1 MKMELKLKQA
11 SAALGIPPKDL
22 QNLVQLGV
30 VRPRRRKSLFVFDFN
45 LLLQAKVALYLRDSL
60 GASSQVLAAVTAALD
75 RDLKKT
81 GSAGSSFKDIYIQ
94 VRPRWR
100 SEALEMKIP
109 LKSLARD
116 LQEQFS
122 RAAARNDVPRGRKR
136 PGWREEITRAFEE
149 ASEALA
155 GITEEEILKTIQE
168 YRSERRKQPEIAVV
182 ARSRKKTA

>member
-1 MKMELKLKQA
+1 MKTQGLKLKQA

-30 VRPRRRKSLFVFDFN
+30 VRPRRRKSVFVFDFN

-60 GASSQVLAAVTAALD
+60 GASSQVLAAVTTALD

-81 GSAGSSFKDIYIQ
+81 RSAGSSFKDVYLQ

-100 SEALEMKIP
+100 SEALKLEMKIP
-109 LKSLARD
+109 LRSLARD
-116 LQEQFS
+116 LLEQFP
-122 RAAARNDVPRGRKR
+122 RAAVRNDVSRGRKR

-168 YRSERRKQPEIAVV
+168 YRAERRKQPEIAIL
-182 ARSRKKTA
+182 SK